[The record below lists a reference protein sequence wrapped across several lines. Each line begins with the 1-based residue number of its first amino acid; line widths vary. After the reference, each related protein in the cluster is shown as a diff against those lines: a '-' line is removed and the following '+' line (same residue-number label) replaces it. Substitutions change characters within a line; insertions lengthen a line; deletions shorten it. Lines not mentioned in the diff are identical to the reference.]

1 MISVRNDPHQSK
13 GQTMNIQQAAAIE
26 MMKLLLTVSNNG
38 SDFAKEI
45 NQAAASGDIEKIK
58 ALAAELADAVLDAG
72 LADGLRAL

>member
-1 MISVRNDPHQSK
+1 
-13 GQTMNIQQAAAIE
+13 
-26 MMKLLLTVSNNG
+26 VSNNG